1 MIKLII
7 KRLHGL
13 ALFCAIGA
21 PLMMV
26 IEVFS
31 DLQQPTL
38 MSKIV
43 DVGVATGNLHYVLHT
58 GLIMVFFALLGAVG
72 GMGCS
77 VLANYAALKMGGN
90 LRNELMAK
98 IQNLSTAEI
107 DKLETSSLITRMT
120 NDVTQMQNMVL
131 VFTRGMIRSPLL
143 CIGGIVMSFIICH
156 NLALIICVTVPIL
169 AIATIFVISR
179 TVPMFTRVQNCI
191 DGINNVMRENLLGIR
206 VIKSFTLE
214 KQQYHRFNTANKNL
228 TNENIDAQSF
238 IFILAPIMTLLMNL
252 SVVAALWFGGKMQI
266 SGSLQ
271 PGKIIAFVNYM
282 IMITNSLVFMVGM
295 ITSFSRADASSTRI
309 IEVLDIQPSVINTD
323 KPKNPQNN
331 NITFEQVSFRYNTGD
346 YVLRDISFKLPEGQK
361 IGIIGSTGC
370 GKSTLASL
378 LVRLYDVTKGSIKI
392 GDTDI
397 REIPLNTLREKVGVV
412 LQESLLFSGTVEE
425 NLRYGNSTADAHQ
438 LNAAIENAQAKEFLD
453 KISRGLASTVEQ
465 RGKNFS
471 GGQKQRL
478 SIARSLLHDPDILLL
493 DDSTSA
499 LDLATDAQLQSAL
512 RQCRKGKT
520 TILIAQRVASL
531 MDCDT
536 ILVMENGKLD
546 AAGNHNSLLQS
557 CTLYRS
563 IAVSQLG
570 EEVLN
575 NG

>member
-1 MIKLII
+1 MI
-7 KRLHGL
+7 
-13 ALFCAIGA
+13 
-21 PLMMV
+21 

-38 MSKIV
+38 MARIV
-43 DVGVATGNLHYVLHT
+43 DVGVAAGNLSYVLHT
-58 GLIMVFFALLGAVG
+58 GLIMIFFALLGAVG

-77 VLANYAALKMGGN
+77 VLANYAALKLGGN
-90 LRNELMAK
+90 LRKEMMRK

-120 NDVTQMQNMVL
+120 NDITQMQNMVL
-131 VFTRGMIRSPLL
+131 VFTRGMVRSPLL
-143 CIGGIVMSFIICH
+143 CLGGIAMSFIICPK
-156 NLALIICVTVPIL
+156 LAMIICISVPIL
-169 AIATIFVISR
+169 AIVTIYVIAR

-191 DGINNVMRENLLGIR
+191 DGMNNVMRENLLGIR

-214 KQQYHRFNTANKNL
+214 EQQFTRFTAA
-228 TNENIDAQSF
+228 NEKLARENVDAQCF

-252 SVVAALWFGGKMQI
+252 SIVAVLWFGGNMQI
-266 SGSLQ
+266 AGTLQ

-282 IMITNSLVFMVGM
+282 IMIAHSLVFMVGM

-309 IEVLDIQPSVINTD
+309 LEVLDIQPSVIDT
-323 KPKNPQNN
+323 PQPQTPLNN
-331 NITFEQVSFRYNTGD
+331 DITFDKVSFRYNTGD

-361 IGIIGSTGC
+361 IGVIGSTGC
-370 GKSTLASL
+370 GKSTIASL
-378 LVRLYDVTKGSIKI
+378 LVRFYDVTQGSIKI
-392 GDTDI
+392 GGTDI
-397 REIPLNTLREKVGVV
+397 REIPLNILRKKVGVV

-425 NLRYGNSTADAHQ
+425 NLRYGNPLAETNL
-438 LNAAIENAQAKEFLD
+438 LNAAIEKAQAKEFLD
-453 KISRGLASTVEQ
+453 KMPRGLASTVEQ

-478 SIARSLLHDPDILLL
+478 SIARSLLHDPDILIL

-499 LDLATDAQLQSAL
+499 LDLATDARLQSAL
-512 RQCRKGKT
+512 RHCRQGKT

-536 ILVMENGKLD
+536 ILVMENGKLN
-546 AAGNHNSLLQS
+546 AAGTHASLLQS
-557 CTLYRS
+557 CPLYRS

-570 EEVLN
+570 EEVLS

>member
-1 MIKLII
+1 MVKLIL
-7 KRLHGL
+7 KRLRGL

-21 PLMMV
+21 PLLMI

-38 MSKIV
+38 MARIV
-43 DVGVATGNLHYVLHT
+43 DVGVAAGNLSYVLHT
-58 GLIMVFFALLGAVG
+58 GLIMIFFALLGAVG

-77 VLANYAALKMGGN
+77 VLANYAALKLGGN
-90 LRNELMAK
+90 LRKEMMRK

-120 NDVTQMQNMVL
+120 NDITQMQNMVL
-131 VFTRGMIRSPLL
+131 VFTRGMVRSPLL
-143 CIGGIVMSFIICH
+143 CLGGIAMSFIICPK
-156 NLALIICVTVPIL
+156 LAMIICISVPIL
-169 AIATIFVISR
+169 AIVTIYVIAR

-191 DGINNVMRENLLGIR
+191 DGMNNVMRENLLGIR

-214 KQQYHRFNTANKNL
+214 EQQFTRFTAA
-228 TNENIDAQSF
+228 NEKLARENVDAQCF

-252 SVVAALWFGGKMQI
+252 SIVAVLWFGGNMQI
-266 SGSLQ
+266 AGTLQ

-282 IMITNSLVFMVGM
+282 IMIAHSLVFMVGM

-309 IEVLDIQPSVINTD
+309 LEVLDIQPSVIDT
-323 KPKNPQNN
+323 PQPQTPLNN
-331 NITFEQVSFRYNTGD
+331 DITFDKVSFRYNTGD

-361 IGIIGSTGC
+361 IGVIGSTGC
-370 GKSTLASL
+370 GKSTIASL
-378 LVRLYDVTKGSIKI
+378 LVRFYDVTQGSIKI
-392 GDTDI
+392 GGTDI
-397 REIPLNTLREKVGVV
+397 REIPLNILRKKVGVV

-425 NLRYGNSTADAHQ
+425 NLRYGNPLAETNL
-438 LNAAIENAQAKEFLD
+438 LNAAIEKAQAKEFLD
-453 KISRGLASTVEQ
+453 KMPRGLASTVEQ

-478 SIARSLLHDPDILLL
+478 SIARSLLHDPDILIL

-499 LDLATDAQLQSAL
+499 LDLATDARLQSAL
-512 RQCRKGKT
+512 RHCRQGKT

-536 ILVMENGKLD
+536 ILVMENGKLN
-546 AAGNHNSLLQS
+546 AAGTHASLLQS
-557 CTLYRS
+557 CPLYRS

-570 EEVLN
+570 EEVLS